1 MAQPQL
7 PSVDP
12 NLQLPT
18 EAAYAATLPE
28 ITALPDD
35 RAVAVNVDV
44 VSAVT
49 ALLGMLPELRALR
62 TQIQE
67 ELPKFDIDRFDK
79 LQQYALALSHANT
92 VHRGTFAPKGSI
104 ADLGNELTTI
114 RDRLFTTAQ
123 ALVSFGLMD
132 ASQIKE
138 CKKANGYRPTAADV
152 LMLIEAFKEKWSNI
166 EGKVPVTLSALHD
179 AGNRALEL
187 LNAVG
192 LKEQGPVSSGEAAM
206 LRQKAFGLFL
216 RAYEDARRAVAY
228 LRHYAGDADEIMPS
242 LYAGRG
248 GRRPREEGTDEPK
261 PAVTP
266 APPGSQTAEPKA
278 VAVDNSD
285 GLPVT
290 SPFTN

>member
-1 MAQPQL
+1 MAQSQV
-7 PSVDP
+7 SAIDP
-12 NLQLPT
+12 TLQLPT
-18 EAAYAATLPE
+18 EVAYAATLPE
-28 ITALPDD
+28 IMALPDD
-35 RAVAVNVDV
+35 RAVNVNIDV
-44 VSAVT
+44 VSGVT
-49 ALLGMLPELRALR
+49 SLLGMLPELRSLR
-62 TQIQE
+62 PQIQD
-67 ELPKFDIDRFDK
+67 ELPKFDIERFDK

-92 VHRGTFAPKGSI
+92 VHRGTFSPKGSI
-104 ADLGNELTTI
+104 ADLGNELTAV
-114 RDRLFTTAQ
+114 RDRLYTTAQ
-123 ALVSFGLMD
+123 ALVSFGLME

-138 CKKANGYRPTAADV
+138 CKKASGYRPTAADV
-152 LMLIEAFKEKWSNI
+152 LMLVEAFKEKWPNI
-166 EGKVPVTLSALHD
+166 EGKVPVTLPALHD

-192 LKEQGPVSSGEAAM
+192 LKEQAPVSSSEASL

-216 RAYEDARRAVAY
+216 RAYEDARRAVTY

-248 GRRPREEGTDEPK
+248 GRRPREDGTDEPE

-266 APPGSQTAEPKA
+266 LPPGSQIPSPAI
-278 VAVDNSD
+278 DNSD